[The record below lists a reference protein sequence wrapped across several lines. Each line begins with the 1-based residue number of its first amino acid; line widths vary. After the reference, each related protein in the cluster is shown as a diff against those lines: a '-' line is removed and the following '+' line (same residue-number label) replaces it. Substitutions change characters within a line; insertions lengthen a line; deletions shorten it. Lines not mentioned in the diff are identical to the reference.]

1 MFLKSSFYLHGY
13 WVIIVDKYEEMMEKY
28 HPGLGDKRWPFVTHF
43 LGCKP
48 CNSYHGY
55 SMKRCLTQMERAFNF
70 AENQILQLLGYQHL
84 SLQSDKVKR
93 TRNETADP
101 LNLQFAHVKR
111 VTAAAAATC

>member
-1 MFLKSSFYLHGY
+1 
-13 WVIIVDKYEEMMEKY
+13 
-28 HPGLGDKRWPFVTHF
+28 
-43 LGCKP
+43 
-48 CNSYHGY
+48 
-55 SMKRCLTQMERAFNF
+55 
-70 AENQILQLLGYQHL
+70 LGYQHL